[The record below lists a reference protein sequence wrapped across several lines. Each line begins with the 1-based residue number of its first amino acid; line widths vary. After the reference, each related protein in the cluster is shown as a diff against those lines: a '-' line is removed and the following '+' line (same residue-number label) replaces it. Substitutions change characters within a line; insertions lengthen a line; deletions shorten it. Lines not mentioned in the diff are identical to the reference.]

1 MLPGPQRNSSQE
13 LRFSTHSSLEKASY
27 TFTKS
32 WFLHW
37 MVIQKVS
44 ANHVIYL
51 HKLANLEGQTL
62 LFHSALCR
70 RGRALGTKDEKK
82 VIRVSRKR
90 QNKALGEW
98 GWASQMRW
106 CNSPVCWEL
115 EPRESAWKS
124 LLHNCLIWS
133 LSCLSSVSDSHRT
146 HQRINGRNVEERPRL
161 PSVVREGDYVF
172 RTQNN
177 SLILFSCLNPSL
189 MTISNTYTHTHTH
202 TRAHLRESI

>member
-13 LRFSTHSSLEKASY
+13 LSFSTHSSLEKASY

-90 QNKALGEW
+90 QSKALGE
-98 GWASQMRW
+98 GGRASQKRW
-106 CNSPVCWEL
+106 SNSPVCWVL

-161 PSVVREGDYVF
+161 PSVVREGDYVLEHKITHWYYF
-172 RTQNN
+172 PAF
-177 SLILFSCLNPSL
+177 ILL
-189 MTISNTYTHTHTH
+189 
-202 TRAHLRESI
+202 

>member
-1 MLPGPQRNSSQE
+1 M
-13 LRFSTHSSLEKASY
+13 
-27 TFTKS
+27 
-32 WFLHW
+32 
-37 MVIQKVS
+37 
-44 ANHVIYL
+44 
-51 HKLANLEGQTL
+51 
-62 LFHSALCR
+62 
-70 RGRALGTKDEKK
+70 
-82 VIRVSRKR
+82 
-90 QNKALGEW
+90 
-98 GWASQMRW
+98 
-106 CNSPVCWEL
+106 CWVL

-202 TRAHLRESI
+202 THTHACAKAYSYPYIYQSIQLYIPIHLLTHIPIQTSSYPYTCQSMLFIYLCIYLCVYLCIYLCIYLSMYLSMYLSIYVSIYLCIYVSIYLIYHRSMHSPNYPSI